1 MIGSRWPLL
10 GGTQVQGVVGS
21 GGLNELLTSLA
32 NSAALQDT
40 LFSAVTSSSGVMT
53 FNGMTTDGALPA
65 VTVTLEK
72 NIKQASLDFSG
83 RNLGE
88 GDRITLAIAGGSQVQ
103 GVLNSS
109 DSGRDAYIQ
118 AYLDWATQSYLAQAV
133 PRYLAAGLS
142 QEDAMVVAM
151 AVALPSA
158 QAYAATQTTQA
169 ADSAD
174 SAAPTPLNYL
184 LGSMASQVASQSSI
198 FSAATS
204 GSGVLTLRGLNDGSA
219 LADVT
224 VSLDEDFL
232 YSQFD
237 FRSKNLVA
245 GDRITLDITGGS
257 QVQAVIGSGGLD
269 ATLTAMATDIA
280 AQTSLYSAALASTG
294 ILTMTAADGATSMPS
309 VTVTFEAGID
319 QTSLNFSDRNMV
331 EGDRIT
337 LNIEGGA
344 QVQGSVGSDGLN
356 ALLTTMA
363 GQISA
368 QAGLFSAASA
378 SNGVLDIVGLTNGSA
393 LANIT
398 VTMESKPAMASVGDT
413 DITSFQDA
421 TNTLER
427 LDLAVSE
434 VNTQR
439 ATFGAAANRLEYAA
453 DNLSNIIMNTEASR
467 SRVMDADY
475 AKEATELARTQIIQQ
490 VATAMLAQ
498 ANMEAKQVLTLL
510 EGVS

>member
-1 MIGSRWPLL
+1 M
-10 GGTQVQGVVGS
+10 
-21 GGLNELLTSLA
+21 
-32 NSAALQDT
+32 AA
-40 LFSAVTSSSGVMT
+40 
-53 FNGMTTDGALPA
+53 
-65 VTVTLEK
+65 
-72 NIKQASLDFSG
+72 
-83 RNLGE
+83 
-88 GDRITLAIAGGSQVQ
+88 
-103 GVLNSS
+103 
-109 DSGRDAYIQ
+109 
-118 AYLDWATQSYLAQAV
+118 
-133 PRYLAAGLS
+133 
-142 QEDAMVVAM
+142 
-151 AVALPSA
+151 ALPSA
-158 QAYAATQTTQA
+158 QAYAATQTTLA
-169 ADSAD
+169 ANMAD
-174 SAAPTPLNYL
+174 VFATPLNYL

-378 SNGVLDIVGLTNGSA
+378 SNGVLDIVGLTDGSA

-490 VATAMLAQ
+490 AATAMLAQ